1 MDFTWS
7 EDGQALRAELRGYIA
22 EHLPPGWKHT
32 DRERADLDT
41 GAVHVHHEVRKASM
55 LRHVRLGAGGQ
66 HGPAGLVRQRRPHL
80 LPVDDPV
87 PTRLPIPLLSDR
99 AARDTGDIGT
109 IGGFGEQL
117 APDVLAGEDRPEVPL
132 HHLLGAVLQDRR
144 RGHADADEVDEQVVV
159 RATAC
164 TEGLIDDDL
173 AAPAN
178 AETAEAG
185 RGMAPGQAGVE
196 LGPPEGELVH
206 FSRVGL
212 GQQVLGPVDELC
224 ICNRHALCP
233 PPLRWG
239 ITRSDTDAF
248 GLASQQRSA
257 RALDEDRF
265 AGQPIPIDVPDRGP
279 DGQALGTST
288 VFARDEAP
296 RASTLEGL
304 AALKPTGRPD
314 GVHTAGTSS
323 QIADGAAALL
333 LMTRERAQ
341 TLGLTP
347 LASIVDSCLVGCD
360 PVLMLEG
367 PIPAT
372 RKLLSSSGL
381 SVDDLEIIE
390 INEAFASVVLAWER
404 ELKADTTRV
413 NPNGGAIAL
422 GHPLGATGAVLIAKA
437 AHELI
442 RTDGEYGLVT
452 MCCGGG
458 LGTGTLLRR
467 G

>member
-1 MDFTWS
+1 
-7 EDGQALRAELRGYIA
+7 
-22 EHLPPGWKHT
+22 
-32 DRERADLDT
+32 
-41 GAVHVHHEVRKASM
+41 
-55 LRHVRLGAGGQ
+55 
-66 HGPAGLVRQRRPHL
+66 
-80 LPVDDPV
+80 
-87 PTRLPIPLLSDR
+87 
-99 AARDTGDIGT
+99 
-109 IGGFGEQL
+109 
-117 APDVLAGEDRPEVPL
+117 
-132 HHLLGAVLQDRR
+132 
-144 RGHADADEVDEQVVV
+144 
-159 RATAC
+159 
-164 TEGLIDDDL
+164 
-173 AAPAN
+173 
-178 AETAEAG
+178 
-185 RGMAPGQAGVE
+185 
-196 LGPPEGELVH
+196 
-206 FSRVGL
+206 
-212 GQQVLGPVDELC
+212 
-224 ICNRHALCP
+224 
-233 PPLRWG
+233 LRWG

-248 GLASQQRSA
+248 GLASRQRSA